1 MPDLLDTQLVH
12 ALQINGRAPFS
23 LIAEVLGVSDQ
34 TIARRYGRLRSAGRL
49 RGRGLVGPDL
59 IGLTSWIIRVQSAPN
74 AASAVAEALAR
85 RPETAWITLTSGG
98 TEITCVIRTRTGA
111 DDSHLLLDTLP
122 RSPGVTAMT
131 AQCVLHTFFGGVLSL
146 INKSGGLTADQV
158 AALRPAPAGR
168 PLDRPGRISAEDQP
182 LLATLEMD
190 GRTTFS
196 DLAAATGWSQT
207 TVRRRIADLRASGM
221 LYFDVDFH
229 QSLLDLTVRAVLWLS
244 VSPAQLS
251 AAGEAL
257 AGHPETA
264 YVAATTGPANLYAS
278 VLSADTE
285 ALYEY
290 LTTRIALLPGVN
302 QVETIPVMRTIKR
315 SGLLT
320 APERAVLAPG
330 RKGGPQAPEWVTD
343 RRSEVPTGR
352 EPGLQAR

>member
-12 ALQINGRAPFS
+12 ALQIDGRASFS

-34 TIARRYGRLRSAGRL
+34 TIARRYGRLRSAGML
-49 RGRGLVGPDL
+49 RVRGLVEPDL
-59 IGLTSWIIRVQSAPN
+59 IGLTSWIIRVQCTPSA
-74 AASAVAEALAR
+74 AATVAEALGR
-85 RPETAWITLTSGG
+85 RPETAWISLTSGG
-98 TEITCVIRTRTGA
+98 TEITCVVRTRTGA

-158 AALRPAPAGR
+158 TALRPAPAGRPPDR
-168 PLDRPGRISAEDQP
+168 PLDRPGRISAEDRP

-207 TVRRRIADLRASGM
+207 TVRRRITDLRASGT

-302 QVETIPVMRTIKR
+302 QVESIPVMRTIKR

-320 APERAVLAPG
+320 APERTRPSAATLT
-330 RKGGPQAPEWVTD
+330 E
-343 RRSEVPTGR
+343 PTAGAHA
-352 EPGLQAR
+352 LTHARI